1 MKTSKS
7 PNNIINILK
16 DLLFPLKCL
25 GCNKD
30 GYFICPL
37 CLEKIEKPKQELD
50 KNIFSL
56 FSYKNPVAR
65 KIIWELKYH
74 YKYKLA
80 EDLGQFLFDNSK
92 EKLSLIL
99 KDSSTRPILI
109 VPIPLSRK
117 RRWRR
122 GYNQSDYIARGFCSC
137 VNSNLFLLEK
147 RILFKNKNT
156 SPQAKIKDRE
166 ERLKNIQ
173 GVFFIKGKEKINGKT
188 IIIIDDVVTT
198 GGTIKEAMR
207 VLKNNGAEKVYA
219 LTLAH

>member
-117 RRWRR
+117 KRWRR

-166 ERLKNIQ
+166 ERLKNIR
-173 GVFFIKGKEKINGKT
+173 GVFFIKDKEKINGKT

-207 VLKNNGAEKVYA
+207 VLKDNGAEKVYV

>member
-117 RRWRR
+117 KRWRR

-173 GVFFIKGKEKINGKT
+173 GVFFIKDKEKINGKT

-207 VLKNNGAEKVYA
+207 VLKDNGAEKVYV

>member
-1 MKTSKS
+1 
-7 PNNIINILK
+7 
-16 DLLFPLKCL
+16 
-25 GCNKD
+25 
-30 GYFICPL
+30 
-37 CLEKIEKPKQELD
+37 
-50 KNIFSL
+50 L

-117 RRWRR
+117 KRWRR

-156 SPQAKIKDRE
+156 SPQAKIKVRE

-173 GVFFIKGKEKINGKT
+173 GVFFIKDKEKINGKT

-207 VLKNNGAEKVYA
+207 VLKDNGAEKVYV